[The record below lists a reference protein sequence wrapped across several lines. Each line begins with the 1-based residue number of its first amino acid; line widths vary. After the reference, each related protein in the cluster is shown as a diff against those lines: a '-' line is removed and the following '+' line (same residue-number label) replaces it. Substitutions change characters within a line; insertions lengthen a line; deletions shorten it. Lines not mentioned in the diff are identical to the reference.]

1 MDRAKIIGS
10 HIKHL
15 RKQAKITQSELADG
29 IGTQAQ
35 ISKIEN
41 GEVIPLCTTLYEIAV
56 KLGVEVNYFYNQ
68 AYIPRVDYI
77 NEVKYQIRKAIRE
90 RNYNEVDEIIRNEE
104 HNIAFKIPSN
114 HQFIIWHKGITEFYV
129 RNDTK
134 KALRLLEDAFKLGKG
149 NKNIFPLS
157 LQDIEILISQAI
169 INTEIMNYEKSIEI
183 YQSAINYLKYIPEI
197 TDMRVVIRLYYN
209 LAQSLFKVDAFNDAV
224 SYSEKGIRLCL
235 KEELLYLLG
244 ELHYEAGES
253 YQALNN
259 TEESLKYY
267 LHARE
272 VFIIEDKTKFVEV
285 TEEQIKGLRS
295 SHIKYNIKN
304 K

>member
-129 RNDTK
+129 RKDTR
-134 KALRLLEDAFKLGKG
+134 KALGLLEDAFKLGKG

-209 LAQSLFKVDAFNDAV
+209 LAQSLFKVEAFNDAI
-224 SYSEKGIRLCL
+224 SYCEKGIKICL

-253 YQALNN
+253 YQALNH

-272 VFIIEDKTKFVEV
+272 VYIIEGKTKFAEI

-295 SHIKYNIKN
+295 SHIK
-304 K
+304 